1 MTTTKKVKWI
11 TRREWYEQHWIE
23 LSEIIPMLKQAA
35 ADFADGRIQAY
46 TLGHHNISRNFG
58 SLKDLLDFLKQC
70 ELEWEEL
77 DALLHGRSRRY
88 VEHQYY
94 QNPTNIRYF

>member
-1 MTTTKKVKWI
+1 MAVKLV
-11 TRREWYEQHWIE
+11 TRRELYTKRWLEVTE
-23 LSEIIPMLKQAA
+23 LLPLIDQAIK
-35 ADFADGRIQAY
+35 DFTDGKITQY
-46 TLGHHNISRNFG
+46 TLGHHGIQRQVS
-58 SLKDLLDFLKQC
+58 SLKDLLDLHK
-70 ELEWEEL
+70 ELLQEWEEL

>member
-1 MTTTKKVKWI
+1 MAKIKYV
-11 TRREWYEQHWIE
+11 TRREYYQQRLED
-23 LSEIIPMLKQAA
+23 LAEIIPLLKQAA
-35 ADFADGRIQAY
+35 RDFADGKIQAY

-94 QNPTNIRYF
+94 QNPTNIRYL